1 MFAWLCG
8 VLAAFLANT
17 MQHRVAPCYNTLLC
31 KQTIKRAVVQ
41 NSRPVIIFCWLLKQA
56 VGNHAPTHRG
66 FTSAHS
72 YGRITL
78 RVTLPSPEV
87 SLLPYQYGILIARFF
102 TTRLALAFRL
112 IASFSFANSRPQSPY
127 DYIISR
133 RVFANYRN
141 FCNRKSSHH
150 TDTVFCACSLNCQ
163 RTVSVREALFQG
175 LSLN

>member
-1 MFAWLCG
+1 MLTQRSAKSKGAICSIVFAWLCG

-72 YGRITL
+72 YGTAVAGSIIIT
-78 RVTLPSPEV
+78 V
-87 SLLPYQYGILIARFF
+87 SIWNSCCSFLYYSACV
-102 TTRLALAFRL
+102 
-112 IASFSFANSRPQSPY
+112 SFSADCFILLCKLSPSKSLMTILFHDGY
-127 DYIISR
+127 VQTIGIS
-133 RVFANYRN
+133 ATE
-141 FCNRKSSHH
+141 SH
-150 TDTVFCACSLNCQ
+150 
-163 RTVSVREALFQG
+163 RTTQIQYFVLAR
-175 LSLN
+175 